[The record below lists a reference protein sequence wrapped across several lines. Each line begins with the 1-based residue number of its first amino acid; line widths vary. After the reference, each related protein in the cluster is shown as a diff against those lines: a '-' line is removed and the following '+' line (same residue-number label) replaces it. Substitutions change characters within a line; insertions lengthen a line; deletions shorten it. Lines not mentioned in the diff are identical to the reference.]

1 MHQLTGMAQALWRR
15 RENPYVF
22 GALEI
27 SLNLASL
34 VNTKESRT
42 STLSQ
47 MEKKMKKAF
56 ALTTLFVLLGS
67 GIAFAGT
74 TDDAPCSTTACA
86 CAAKATDAKTSESDQ
101 FNTTEADLLT
111 MQRP

>member
-1 MHQLTGMAQALWRR
+1 M
-15 RENPYVF
+15 
-22 GALEI
+22 
-27 SLNLASL
+27 
-34 VNTKESRT
+34 NTRKTRT
-42 STLSQ
+42 FTLSQ

-74 TDDAPCSTTACA
+74 TDDASCTTACA
-86 CAAKATDAKTSESDQ
+86 CAAKTTDTTDAKTSAPDQ
-101 FNTTEADLLT
+101 INTTGPDILT